1 MTTVPSQN
9 NQPVMTPTTPAEYV
23 NTLAHY
29 YRGEM
34 ARMQSWRDRMDHTTN
49 WAITVVAALL
59 SVSLS
64 SSQAHHGVLLFGML
78 LVYLLLV
85 IESRRYRFFD
95 VYRRR
100 VRLVERNYYGAIF
113 AADNFI
119 EYDWMREL
127 GRDIR
132 NPQFFVT
139 LNQAMSRRLR
149 RNYVWVFLIL
159 LLAWILKTTTSV
171 LQPKTGQA
179 EFIRSTNE
187 LFSNAAIGYLRG
199 WLVILA
205 VIGFYGW
212 LVWIAVKYKQA
223 EGELSYSPVHV

>member
-1 MTTVPSQN
+1 MTVPSQKVA
-9 NQPVMTPTTPAEYV
+9 PVTTPTTPAEYV

-34 ARMQSWRDRMDHTTN
+34 ARMQSWRDRMDRTTN

-64 SSQAHHGVLLFGML
+64 SAQAHHGVLLFGMV

-113 AADNFI
+113 AADNFT
-119 EYDWMREL
+119 EHDWMREL

-139 LNQAMSRRLR
+139 LNQAISRRLR
-149 RNYVWVFLIL
+149 RNYIWVFLIL
-159 LLAWILKTTTSV
+159 LLAWTLKTTTSV
-171 LQPKTGQA
+171 LQPKIGQA
-179 EFIRSTNE
+179 EFIGSTMEFVN
-187 LFSNAAIGYLRG
+187 NAAIGYIKG

-212 LVWIAVKYKQA
+212 LGYIALKYKKA

>member
-1 MTTVPSQN
+1 MTAPSQK

-139 LNQAMSRRLR
+139 INQAMSRRLR

-205 VIGFYGW
+205 VIAFYGW
-212 LVWIAVKYKQA
+212 LGWIAFKYKKA
-223 EGELSYSPVHV
+223 DGELSYSPVHV

>member
-1 MTTVPSQN
+1 MTTAPSQKIE
-9 NQPVMTPTTPAEYV
+9 PVMTPTTSAEYV
-23 NTLAHY
+23 NTLSHY

-34 ARMQSWRDRMDHTTN
+34 ARMQSWRDRMDRTTN

-64 SSQAHHGVLLFGML
+64 TPLSHHGVLLFGMV

-113 AADNFI
+113 SADNFT

-132 NPQFFVT
+132 NPQFYVT
-139 LNQAMSRRLR
+139 INQAMSRRLR
-149 RNYVWVFLIL
+149 RNYGWIFLIL
-159 LLAWILKTTTSV
+159 LLAWVLKTTTSM
-171 LQPKTGQA
+171 LQPKSGSP
-179 EFIRSTNE
+179 EFIRSTSE
-187 LFSNAAIGYLRG
+187 LVINASIGYING

-205 VIGFYGW
+205 VVGFYGW
-212 LVWIAVKYKQA
+212 LGYIIFKHKKAD
-223 EGELSYSPVHV
+223 GELSYSPVHV